1 MKEVCFQYSAKGGK
15 KIMGELKNI
24 YLRLVT
30 SIREKR
36 LKRQKALIQM
46 MMMSSCV
53 RRVK

>member
-1 MKEVCFQYSAKGGK
+1 MME
-15 KIMGELKNI
+15 ELKNI
-24 YLRLVT
+24 YLKFVA

-46 MMMSSCV
+46 MMMSGCV